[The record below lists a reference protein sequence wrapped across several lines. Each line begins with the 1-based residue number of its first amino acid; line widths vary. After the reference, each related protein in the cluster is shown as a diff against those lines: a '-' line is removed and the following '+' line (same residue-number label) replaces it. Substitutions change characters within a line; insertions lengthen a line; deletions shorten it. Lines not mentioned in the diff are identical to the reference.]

1 MVAVHGTD
9 IFVEVPGG
17 RTQGLLSS
25 IQFPEGVPDVGTEVD
40 VQIEGYD
47 RSNGLLVLT
56 RRGTAVHADWSSV
69 AVGMTVEARVTAV
82 NKGGLEVEVNSIR
95 AFMPISQIDLY
106 RVENLDQYLNQRLLC
121 LVSEVDV
128 RERNLVVSRRDLLEK
143 ERAEKREK
151 LWQEL
156 AEGQIRDGVVR
167 SVRDFGAFVDLGGV
181 DGLLHISEMS
191 WTRVIDA
198 NDVVQP
204 GKAIKVVVLK
214 IDREQH
220 RVGLGLKQLL
230 PSPWDNIETKYQSG
244 TVVKGKVTRISE
256 FGAFVELEPA
266 VEGLVHVSELAR
278 QRVQRVTDVVA
289 EGQEV
294 QVMVLR
300 VDPASRR
307 ISLSIKAALAKVI
320 EETPEETDGEGEA
333 EVKPPRPRTTPL
345 RGGLGKE

>member
-1 MVAVHGTD
+1 MTVQWASRVDAV
-9 IFVEVPGG
+9 
-17 RTQGLLSS
+17 
-25 IQFPEGVPDVGTEVD
+25 
-40 VQIEGYD
+40 
-47 RSNGLLVLT
+47 
-56 RRGTAVHADWSSV
+56 RGAAAHADWSSV

-106 RVENLDQYLNQRLLC
+106 RVENLDQYVNQRLLC

-143 ERAEKREK
+143 ERNEKREQ

-167 SVRDFGAFVDLGGV
+167 SVRDFGAFVDLGRV
-181 DGLLHISEMS
+181 DGLVHVSEMS
-191 WTRVIDA
+191 WTRVTDA

-204 GKAIKVVVLK
+204 GQAIKVVVLK

-230 PSPWDNIETKYQSG
+230 PSPWDNIETKYRSG

-266 VEGLVHVSELAR
+266 WKGWCTCRAGP
-278 QRVQRVTDVVA
+278 QRV
-289 EGQEV
+289 
-294 QVMVLR
+294 
-300 VDPASRR
+300 RR
-307 ISLSIKAALAKVI
+307 
-320 EETPEETDGEGEA
+320 DHGC
-333 EVKPPRPRTTPL
+333 R
-345 RGGLGKE
+345 